1 MTCMADPV
9 EISGIF
15 GDSNDI
21 PNYDKLWFDTKYT
34 ENFEQFYRHMT
45 GNELYS
51 ISSVRVDTNGTNKE
65 SNIMSSIVHLI
76 QDAPRVG

>member
-1 MTCMADPV
+1 MSDPV

-21 PNYDKLWFDTKYT
+21 PSYDKLWFDTKYT
-34 ENFEQFYRHMT
+34 EIFEHFYRHMT

-51 ISSVRVDTNGTNKE
+51 ISSVRVDTMGTNKE
-65 SNIMSSIVHLI
+65 SNVMSSIVHLI
-76 QDAPRVG
+76 PDNPRVG